1 MDVANTIIS
10 LVQNVGFPIAA
21 FCAMFWR
28 MREEDIS
35 HREERLKFTQAIE
48 NNTLA
53 LTEISTYLKGE
64 NNDIK

>member
-21 FCAMFWR
+21 LCAMFWR